1 MPKYTR
7 TPTAME
13 SALSHNS
20 PMKLNM
26 SLFENYKVASKLPQ
40 DAFQQICMQAAAD
53 DVSCFDPAGN
63 KPTELQELLND
74 GVKY

>member
-1 MPKYTR
+1 
-7 TPTAME
+7 ME